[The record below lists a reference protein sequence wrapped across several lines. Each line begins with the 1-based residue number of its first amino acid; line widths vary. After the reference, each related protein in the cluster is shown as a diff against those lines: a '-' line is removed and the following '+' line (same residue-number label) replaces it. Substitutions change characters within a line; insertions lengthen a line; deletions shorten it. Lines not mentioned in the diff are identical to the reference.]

1 MSQARTG
8 RGAATGRATRR
19 ARVDDGAA
27 GPASERRAA
36 ILEIAAEIF
45 AKKGFVAT
53 TVREI
58 ADAAGILSGSLY
70 HHFDSKETMV
80 DEIISG
86 FINDMVSR
94 YTTIVA
100 EVDDPLEA
108 LRQLIR
114 AAFDGIP
121 PHRAA
126 VTVAQNESHY
136 LQQFERFAYLG
147 EGYAQV
153 ERLWTAVLRKGV
165 DRGVF
170 KSDIDIKLMYLFM
183 RDAIWV
189 TVRWYQ
195 PGGRYSMEQ
204 LADSYIELV
213 VEGIRAGDRPP
224 ARRARNE

>member
-1 MSQARTG
+1 M
-8 RGAATGRATRR
+8 RR
-19 ARVDDGAA
+19 AQA
-27 GPASERRAA
+27 PASERRAA
-36 ILEIAAEIF
+36 ILDIAAEIF
-45 AKKGFVAT
+45 AQKGFVAT

-86 FINDMVSR
+86 FINDMVAR
-94 YTTIVA
+94 YTAIVA

-108 LRQLIR
+108 LRQLVF
-114 AAFDGIP
+114 AAFAGIQ

-147 EGYAQV
+147 DGYAQV
-153 ERLWTAVLRKGV
+153 EQLWTSVLRKGIE
-165 DRGVF
+165 RGAF
-170 KSDIDIKLMYLFM
+170 KPDLDIKLTYLFM

-195 PGGRYSMEQ
+195 PGGRYSVQ
-204 LADSYIELV
+204 RIADSYVGLV
-213 VEGIRAGDRPP
+213 LDGIRADSGDVP
-224 ARRARNE
+224 RNGKVKR